1 MLACP
6 TSVSSPSYLLYLDR
20 DKPVRTHARIQNG
33 GNDLISEYKGQDVCS
48 TIITALLYTAT
59 STR

>member
-6 TSVSSPSYLLYLDR
+6 TSVSSPSGFALLDR
-20 DKPVRTHARIQNG
+20 DKSKNTARIQNG

-48 TIITALLYTAT
+48 TIITAYFILLQVPGE
-59 STR
+59 